1 MPDMT
6 LKKKRMDRAGYLE
19 QLRCHEE
26 RLRAAASDPMRLK
39 YHLQPPMGWL
49 NDPNGL
55 CQKDGVYHI
64 YHQYVPFYPELCS
77 VLWGHV
83 TTRDFIHYEVQEPA
97 VYPDTDWDQNG
108 AYSGCAFVEDGTMYV
123 YYTGNVR
130 HADRD
135 YDYITA
141 GREQNTIL
149 ITSEDGFHFS
159 GKRLLMR
166 NEDYPSDLSL
176 HVRDPKVFREN
187 GRYYM
192 IQGARDR
199 KGRGSILLFESG
211 DLLNWS
217 SKLRFHTKEPFG
229 YMWECPNYLNV
240 DGKQFLI
247 ACPQE
252 YRQAEETLVKDNR
265 CGYFPLKYDFEGT
278 EYELGEYRTLD
289 RGFDFYAPQV
299 FRDEAGRWILLG
311 WMSTPDADYDC
322 EVTVKN
328 GWVHAMT
335 IPRELYVNEAGR
347 LCQRPLKEL
356 EGMRD
361 EICSGRFEAGAGFEA
376 EVPPCFELKI
386 SMDAPER
393 EFELLLRES
402 ARLAYRDGILRF
414 DLTGC
419 GAGRKERSVRLSKVR
434 DLWIL
439 SDTSSVEIFVNGGEE
454 VFTARIYD
462 SMEKLRVRCAS
473 ETGGGTMELYRLTV
487 SP

>member
-6 LKKKRMDRAGYLE
+6 LKKKRMNRESYLE
-19 QLRCHEE
+19 QLDREQEKLC
-26 RLRAAASDPMRLK
+26 LAASDPLRLK

-77 VLWGHV
+77 VLWGHM

-97 VYPDTDWDQNG
+97 IYPDTDRDQNG
-108 AYSGCAFVEDGTMYV
+108 VYSGCAFRKDETLYI

-130 HADRD
+130 HEGQD
-135 YDYITA
+135 YDYVNR

-149 ITSEDGFHFS
+149 TTTEDGFHFTE
-159 GKRLLMR
+159 KQLLMR

-176 HVRDPKVFREN
+176 HVRDPKVFEEN

-192 IQGARDR
+192 ILGARDLDAH
-199 KGRGSILLFESG
+199 GSVLLFESG
-211 DLLNWS
+211 DLLTWTY
-217 SKLRFHTKEPFG
+217 RFRFTTEKAFG
-229 YMWECPNYLNV
+229 YMWECPNYLKV
-240 DGKQFLI
+240 GGRQFLI
-247 ACPQE
+247 ACPQG
-252 YRQAEETLVKDNR
+252 YRQTEAGMVKENR
-265 CGYFPLKYDFEGT
+265 CGYFPLEYGFDGGT
-278 EYELGEYRTLD
+278 DYRLGEYRTLD

-299 FRDEAGRWILLG
+299 FQDESGRWILLG

-335 IPRELYVNEAGR
+335 APRELYVNEAGH

-356 EGMRD
+356 EGMRKETVCRPFRED
-361 EICSGRFEAGAGFEA
+361 SGFA
-376 EVPPCFELKI
+376 EKVSSCFELKI
-386 SMDAPER
+386 FMDAE
-393 EFELLLRES
+393 EQSWELFLRES
-402 ARLAYRDGILRF
+402 AVLSYREGVLSL

-419 GAGRKERSVRLSKVR
+419 GAGRSVKRVKLSEVR

-439 SDTSSVEIFVNGGEE
+439 SDTSSLEIFVNGGEE
-454 VFTARIYD
+454 TFTSRIYD
-462 SMEKLRVRCAS
+462 SMEHLQVKLLPGSGSGR
-473 ETGGGTMELYRLTV
+473 MELYELTV
-487 SP
+487 